1 MKIDNNNYQKYK
13 QNPEEVRQNLGGLGF
28 VDRKPPTSNPNP
40 TQPSGFTPN
49 FGTVTPRPA
58 PTNMFSNGFGKPQ
71 FQPTGSFTP
80 SLGGGDG
87 ISPPTTA
94 RRASMGKVALLFGAV
109 AALAYGATL
118 FFSDGEDE

>member
-1 MKIDNNNYQKYK
+1 MKIDSNNYQMYK
-13 QNPEEVRQNLGGLGF
+13 QNPTEPIRQNLSGLGF

-58 PTNMFSNGFGKPQ
+58 PAGMMDGLGKPQ
-71 FQPTGSFTP
+71 FQPTGSFIP
-80 SLGGGDG
+80 SLGGSG
-87 ISPPTTA
+87 ISPPTIA